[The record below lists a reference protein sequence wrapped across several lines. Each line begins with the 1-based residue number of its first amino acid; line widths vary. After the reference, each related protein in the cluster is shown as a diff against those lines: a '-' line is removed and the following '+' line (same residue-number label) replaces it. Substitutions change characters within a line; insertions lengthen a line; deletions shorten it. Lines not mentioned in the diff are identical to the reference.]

1 MSDTPAIIR
10 SASDI
15 AGASNDVLVSTYNA
29 LTGKS
34 IKKFSSRAAG
44 ERQVEMAMLV
54 AKDADGHT
62 GVPKNSEPKV
72 ITHAEAQSKAEA
84 RGIPLE
90 VEEDDAPIAFVPG
103 SLADQLDKAARR
115 AAPIVPR
122 AKKEPKAPVTPR
134 STLTHVT
141 HTPGGTSKV
150 QANSTRGAV
159 LKFIVERTGL
169 PVSVAELD
177 AEFNCNT
184 KGFLQKL
191 IEKDHIAPC
200 DAEGVLAD
208 AAPVA
213 EPAETETAEA

>member
-1 MSDTPAIIR
+1 MTDIIR
-10 SASDI
+10 KQSDI
-15 AGASNDVLVSTYNA
+15 ADATNDVLVATYNA

-54 AKDADGHT
+54 AKDNDGHT
-62 GVPKNSEPKV
+62 GVPKGSDCKV
-72 ITHAEAQSKAEA
+72 ITQEEAQAKAAE
-84 RGIPLE
+84 RGLP
-90 VEEDDAPIAFVPG
+90 DPTADADAEPIVFVPG

-122 AKKEPKAPVTPR
+122 AKKEPKAPATPR

-169 PVSVAELD
+169 PISVATLD

-191 IEKDHIAPC
+191 IEKDHVSPC
-200 DAEGVLAD
+200 DAAGVLVKAE
-208 AAPVA
+208 PVA
-213 EPAETETAEA
+213 ELEGA